1 MKPTHQV
8 LVGCG
13 VVVFAVGYYYQLIGT
28 VLSLLV
34 QIVIAG
40 LAVYL
45 GVSWSLVQGKMYKPA
60 AQPRESKMAQELIKQ
75 MEKRYEK
82 KSDMKKVVITRNVD
96 SALQEVLDL
105 TIRDHILSW
114 YSDLSKD
121 QEAFLSSL
129 RCDMWH
135 MIDALTNRLRRID
148 KMRLISKDVVLII
161 HKHFQ
166 EVREY
171 RRREDD
177 KIAKK
182 FILQPW
188 LENSETETEFL
199 RKVCETLLI
208 ALLPKEYAHCHTLR
222 RLLREILT
230 SAVLKPSVDML
241 CDPDYINQKL
251 INYIDYR
258 RQLSE
263 DTRKKYTYA
272 ATYEQF
278 VKLIDKCEDLEALK
292 QIRYNIMTEII
303 HATTIQNL
311 KQEQNIPDKPLKPG
325 EKGPSRGM
333 GKGDLLKARNLKR
346 YINQLTIAKVHS
358 EKRIHSLGGIDYK
371 SYETTEDSDKSGA
384 PSTKILSF
392 EEVMESADA
401 RMEFYKFLE
410 KDDNQSL
417 LGYCT
422 DVERIQNAEKRKQ
435 YQLGKEIF
443 DKYIASSTSAVK
455 LERGIVRE
463 MESFL
468 LGNSAGPEAFEMG
481 QRAVLDLL
489 KKQYYPSF
497 LVSDTY
503 QKYIQSLELE
513 NPSAASDQR
522 REGPFFQPDS
532 DDEEEYMD
540 FNCDD
545 SVIFKDQSYFA
556 DQKMETLD
564 EKIQNKSHALKAIRE
579 SRTVEDSKAQK
590 IERDLERELDVL
602 VQQRRNLEIHILRTQ
617 NWCENQGSW
626 RVAVYEAEIQEVED
640 KRIPTFV
647 LIVHLAGK
655 EKSHN
660 LQQSTEGWLVTRT
673 IPEFNR
679 LHEQLIEIDPLLK
692 KKEMPS
698 VRRFTTLDEK
708 FLDDCKRM
716 LNDYL
721 TIIMEDAIL
730 AQCEALYGFL
740 TPNPEFFLQRKQ
752 EKKKEFFLTSIIK
765 SIGQIKQENVDEL
778 KLVEEEDDGSKLD
791 RKDSTA
797 EPFYRLVD
805 EVFECHGMF
814 KWLRRSFI
822 MFVEVTFGRSI
833 NRQLRETVD
842 WVFSESMIIYYISL
856 FKNSMWPNGKLAES
870 PPPKTDNQKLQ
881 TRLEAKEK
889 FLNNMPD
896 AVRTLL
902 GEENGRR
909 GAIKMFEVLQDTRL
923 NKHLFY
929 NLLEVF
935 MLEIC
940 PELRENPDSVV
951 KESC

>member
-1 MKPTHQV
+1 MKAFHQV
-8 LVGCG
+8 LLGCG
-13 VVVFAVGYYYQLIGT
+13 VAAFAVGYYYGVIGT
-28 VLSLLV
+28 VFSVLV
-34 QIVIAG
+34 QFLIAG
-40 LAVYL
+40 LSIYL

-60 AQPRESKMAQELIKQ
+60 AQPRESKMAQELLKQ
-75 MEKRYEK
+75 LEKRYEK
-82 KSDMKKVVITRNVD
+82 KSDIKKVVISRNVD

-105 TIRDHILSW
+105 VTRDYIMSW

-121 QEAFLSSL
+121 HDAFLNSL
-129 RCDMWH
+129 RCDLWA
-135 MIDALTNRLRRID
+135 MIDTLTNRLRRID
-148 KMRLISKDVVLII
+148 KMKLITEDVVLII

-171 RRREDD
+171 RKREDD
-177 KIAKK
+177 KIVKK

-188 LENSETETEFL
+188 LENDDTETEFL

-278 VKLIDKCEDLEALK
+278 VKLIDRCEDLETVK

-311 KQEQNIPDKPLKPG
+311 KEEQNTPDKFG
-325 EKGPSRGM
+325 EKGASKGIS
-333 GKGDLLKARNLKR
+333 KGDLLKARNLKR

-358 EKRIHSLGGIDYK
+358 EKRIHALGGKDYK
-371 SYETTEDSDKSGA
+371 SYETTEDSEESGT
-384 PSTKILSF
+384 PVNTKILTF

-401 RMEFYKFLE
+401 RMEFFRFLE

-417 LGYCT
+417 LGFCT
-422 DVERIQNAEKRKQ
+422 AVERIQTAEKRKQ
-435 YQLGKEIF
+435 YQLGKEVF

-455 LERGIVRE
+455 LERGIVKE

-468 LGNSAGPEAFEMG
+468 LGNSPGPEAFETG
-481 QRAVLDLL
+481 QKTVLALL
-489 KKQYYPSF
+489 KRKYYPSF
-497 LVSDTY
+497 LVSDIY
-503 QKYIQSLELE
+503 QKYIQSLEQE
-513 NPSAASDQR
+513 VPIVPPEQR
-522 REGPFFQPDS
+522 KGEWFFQPDS
-532 DDEEEYMD
+532 EEEEEEFMD

-556 DQKMETLD
+556 QQKMEQLD
-564 EKIQNKSHALKAIRE
+564 EKIQNKTHALKAIKE
-579 SRTVEDSKAQK
+579 SRKVDDLKAQK
-590 IERDLERELDVL
+590 IERDMEGELDEL
-602 VQQRRNLEIHILRTQ
+602 IQHRRNLEIHILRTQ

-626 RVAVYEAEIQEVED
+626 RAAVYEAQIVEVED
-640 KRIPTFV
+640 KKIPTFV

-660 LQQSTEGWLVTRT
+660 LQQSSEGWLVTRT
-673 IPEFNR
+673 IPDFNS
-679 LHEQLIEIDPLLK
+679 LHEKLIEIGAWLK
-692 KKEMPS
+692 KKELPT

-708 FLDDCKRM
+708 FLEDCKRM

-721 TIIMEDAIL
+721 SAIMEDKIMG
-730 AQCEALYGFL
+730 QCEALYGFL

-752 EKKKEFFLTSIIK
+752 EKKKEFFITSIIK
-765 SIGQIKQENVDEL
+765 R
-778 KLVEEEDDGSKLD
+778 SKMD

-805 EVFECHGMF
+805 EVFECHGTF

-842 WVFSESMIIYYISL
+842 WIFSESMIIYYITL
-856 FKNSMWPNGKLAES
+856 FKNSMWPNGKLGES
-870 PPPKTDNQKLQ
+870 PPNKTDHQKLQ

-909 GAIKMFEVLQDTRL
+909 GAIKMFEVLQDSRL
-923 NKHLFY
+923 NKHMFY
-929 NLLEVF
+929 NLLEVL
-935 MLEIC
+935 MLGIC
-940 PELRENPDSVV
+940 PEL
-951 KESC
+951 KECLEPKDKMPCVS

>member
-1 MKPTHQV
+1 M
-8 LVGCG
+8 L
-13 VVVFAVGYYYQLIGT
+13 
-28 VLSLLV
+28 
-34 QIVIAG
+34 
-40 LAVYL
+40 
-45 GVSWSLVQGKMYKPA
+45 
-60 AQPRESKMAQELIKQ
+60 
-75 MEKRYEK
+75 
-82 KSDMKKVVITRNVD
+82 
-96 SALQEVLDL
+96 
-105 TIRDHILSW
+105 
-114 YSDLSKD
+114 
-121 QEAFLSSL
+121 
-129 RCDMWH
+129 
-135 MIDALTNRLRRID
+135 
-148 KMRLISKDVVLII
+148 
-161 HKHFQ
+161 
-166 EVREY
+166 
-171 RRREDD
+171 
-177 KIAKK
+177 
-182 FILQPW
+182 
-188 LENSETETEFL
+188 
-199 RKVCETLLI
+199 
-208 ALLPKEYAHCHTLR
+208 HTF
-222 RLLREILT
+222 T
-230 SAVLKPSVDML
+230 
-241 CDPDYINQKL
+241 
-251 INYIDYR
+251 
-258 RQLSE
+258 
-263 DTRKKYTYA
+263 
-272 ATYEQF
+272 
-278 VKLIDKCEDLEALK
+278 
-292 QIRYNIMTEII
+292 
-303 HATTIQNL
+303 
-311 KQEQNIPDKPLKPG
+311 
-325 EKGPSRGM
+325 
-333 GKGDLLKARNLKR
+333 
-346 YINQLTIAKVHS
+346 
-358 EKRIHSLGGIDYK
+358 
-371 SYETTEDSDKSGA
+371 
-384 PSTKILSF
+384 
-392 EEVMESADA
+392 
-401 RMEFYKFLE
+401 
-410 KDDNQSL
+410 
-417 LGYCT
+417 
-422 DVERIQNAEKRKQ
+422 
-435 YQLGKEIF
+435 
-443 DKYIASSTSAVK
+443 
-455 LERGIVRE
+455 
-463 MESFL
+463 
-468 LGNSAGPEAFEMG
+468 
-481 QRAVLDLL
+481 
-489 KKQYYPSF
+489 
-497 LVSDTY
+497 
-503 QKYIQSLELE
+503 
-513 NPSAASDQR
+513 
-522 REGPFFQPDS
+522 EGPFFQPDS

-556 DQKMETLD
+556 DQKMEILD

-590 IERDLERELDVL
+590 IERDLERELDAL
-602 VQQRRNLEIHILRTQ
+602 VQLRRNLEIHILRTQ

-721 TIIMEDAIL
+721 TIIMEDAVL